1 MITPYRS
8 DIERHLTTARWFAGK
23 GRPFRVAG
31 LRSAPVPGGD
41 DGLELLV
48 VLVEVEYL
56 DASDGTEFYQLPVS
70 VHAAPKEHLDQA
82 WIGRWDGRHAY
93 DATHDRAAM
102 AQWLRAFTLPEAAA
116 IKGTPLRFHRCEATT
131 EIDTSQR
138 PALMTAEQSNSSV
151 AYGEELLM
159 KLFRKVTPGA
169 NPDIQI
175 HDVLTRAGSDHVAAL
190 HGWVDWE
197 TDDGEVIQ
205 LAMLQQF
212 LRTAS
217 DGWALARSSARALFA
232 EADLHAH
239 EVGGDFAAEAAR
251 LGQALAETHATLAAQ
266 FPTEPLG
273 TAGARA
279 LADTMLARLDWAVE
293 QVPALLPYADRLRP
307 RLAVVA
313 DVADAAGVR
322 AQRIHGDLHLGQTL
336 RTVKGWK
343 LVDFEGEPARP
354 LHERSHPEPVWRDI
368 AGMLRSFD
376 YAAAV
381 VQRELGGEGGAS
393 DEQRAYRAEEWV
405 ERNRRAFLGAY
416 IGGELTAEQETLCN
430 AFEADKAVYEC
441 VYELRNRP
449 DWADIPLAAVA
460 RLVASDAAAV
470 AE

>member
-31 LRSAPVPGGD
+31 VRSSPVPGGD
-41 DGLELLV
+41 AGLELLV

-56 DASDGTEFYQLPVS
+56 DEADGTELYQLPVT
-70 VHAAPKEHLDQA
+70 VHAAPKEHLEHA

-93 DATHDRAAM
+93 DATHDRDAM
-102 AQWLRAFTLPEAAA
+102 TQWLRAFTLTADDLA
-116 IKGTPLRFHRCEATT
+116 GVDTPLRFHRCGGAELPTD
-131 EIDTSQR
+131 ER
-138 PALMTAEQSNSSV
+138 PGLMTGEQSNSSV

-159 KLFRKVTPGA
+159 KLFRKVTPGP
-169 NPDIQI
+169 NPDIEI
-175 HDVLTRAGSDHVAAL
+175 HEVLTRAGSDHVAAL
-190 HGWVDWE
+190 HGWADWE
-197 TDDGEVIQ
+197 TEEGEIVQ

-212 LRTAS
+212 LRTGS

-239 EVGGDFAAEAAR
+239 EVGGDFASEAAR
-251 LGQALAETHATLAAQ
+251 LGQALAETHETLAEH

-273 TAGARA
+273 ADGARA
-279 LADTMLARLDWAVE
+279 LADTMLARLDWAID
-293 QVPALLPYADRLRP
+293 QVPALRPYAERLRP
-307 RLAVVA
+307 RLAAVA
-313 DVADAAGVR
+313 DVAGAAGVR

-354 LHERSHPEPVWRDI
+354 LHERSQPEPVWRDV

-381 VQRELGGEGGAS
+381 VQRELGGEGASS

-405 ERNRRAFLGAY
+405 ERNRQAFLNAY
-416 IGGELTAEQETLCN
+416 VGGELTAEQELLCD

>member
-8 DIERHLTTARWFAGK
+8 DIERHLATARWFAGK

-31 LRSAPVPGGD
+31 LRSAPVPGGS

-56 DASDGTEFYQLPVS
+56 DAAGGTELYQLPVS
-70 VHAAPKEHLDQA
+70 VHAAPKEHLEPA

-102 AQWLRAFTLPEAAA
+102 TQWLEAFALSADELARVD
-116 IKGTPLRFHRCEATT
+116 TPLRFHRCGDADLPTGE
-131 EIDTSQR
+131 R
-138 PALMTAEQSNSSV
+138 PGLMTAEQSNSSV

-159 KLFRKVTPGA
+159 KLFRKVTPGP
-169 NPDIQI
+169 NPDIEI
-175 HDVLTRAGSDHVAAL
+175 HEVLTRAGSDHVAAL

-197 TDDGEVIQ
+197 TDEGEVVQ

-212 LRTAS
+212 LRTGS

-239 EVGGDFAAEAAR
+239 EVGGDFASEAAR
-251 LGQALAETHATLAAQ
+251 LGQALAETHATLAEH
-266 FPTEPLG
+266 FPTQQLDA
-273 TAGARA
+273 AGARA
-279 LADTMLARLDWAVE
+279 LADTMLARLDWAAE
-293 QVPALLPYADRLRP
+293 QVPALEQYVDRLRP

-313 DVADAAGVR
+313 DVAEEAGVR
-322 AQRIHGDLHLGQTL
+322 VQRIHGDLHLGQTL

-354 LHERSHPEPVWRDI
+354 LHERSHPEPVWRDV

-381 VQRELGGEGGAS
+381 VQRELGGEGAAS
-393 DEQRAYRAEEWV
+393 DDQRAYRAEEWV
-405 ERNRRAFLGAY
+405 ERNRRAFLTAY
-416 IGGELTAEQETLCN
+416 AGGELSPEQELLCA

-460 RLVASDAAAV
+460 RLVASETAAV